1 MRDLGRTGRASPWQ
15 ERVGGRKTV
24 TRNKQLTSE
33 AYQGDVERSFVTGRQ
48 RQKEGEEDEAGKRRG
63 LVKLCRK
70 VQRCKIVIVRGIEAR
85 ISDQSVEEVEA
96 KQQVLS

>member
-1 MRDLGRTGRASPWQ
+1 M
-15 ERVGGRKTV
+15 

-70 VQRCKIVIVRGIEAR
+70 VQRCKIVIVKSVGAR
-85 ISDQSVEEVEA
+85 MSDHLGS
-96 KQQVLS
+96 